1 MHARHTHTKQSTYA
15 GYFVFLY
22 VASMSFF
29 FASSSFRCFHSNF
42 FWQNDSM
49 FFVCCRMLK
58 MLFILFIVHLFVV
71 VRGGIMEFGWCE
83 CEVGNECRNSDEIQ
97 QNITYVIFSSVF
109 FLFGRP
115 KNLYFGSLWNGT
127 YLEGFLNRL
136 QVHEHIQLIKS
147 QQKSTSFSI

>member
-29 FASSSFRCFHSNF
+29 SLLLLFDVFIRISFDKMILF
-42 FWQNDSM
+42 F
-49 FFVCCRMLK
+49 FCCRMLK

-147 QQKSTSFSI
+147 QQKSASFSI